1 MQEAFRSAEDIHGL
15 MCVVRKTPKPS
26 MMSLYYVKLTEIFW
40 ISSSHLYHAYS
51 WFKLFLLQKS
61 FHKNLSQKDMELIAS
76 AVVLSA
82 LSVLPY
88 ENNFEL
94 EHEME
99 RNLKMAKLIFFNLEN
114 KTDSKTTV
122 FYFPSFALPV
132 VYRYLFSKS
141 YYLLLFMFCLYPALK
156 VFTSC

>member
-1 MQEAFRSAEDIHGL
+1 
-15 MCVVRKTPKPS
+15 
-26 MMSLYYVKLTEIFW
+26 
-40 ISSSHLYHAYS
+40 
-51 WFKLFLLQKS
+51 
-61 FHKNLSQKDMELIAS
+61 MELIAS

-82 LSVLPY
+82 LSVPPY
-88 ENNFEL
+88 ENNSEL

-99 RNLKMAKLIFFNLEN
+99 RNLKMANLICFNLEN

-122 FYFPSFALPV
+122 FYFPSFALPI

-141 YYLLLFMFCLYPALK
+141 YYLILSMFCLYPALK